1 MTSIIEYDA
10 LGEELLGEDLLGED
24 DDMAYDALGARRRRR
39 RRGGADMRWQA
50 ELRAGAPGAPAISE
64 KMLPLGFGQ
73 ETFTAGSQAVHTFE
87 LGTNVAFRLERLVI
101 DVRRVGASAQG
112 IAVTVQDLKLGAN
125 SQFAGGRSVPAEIFA
140 AGAQDT
146 RLACDPVLPGVPVSL
161 IIRLSALPTGSDSV
175 IVTAG
180 AIGRAVR

>member
-10 LGEELLGEDLLGED
+10 LGEDLGEDLLGQD

-39 RRGGADMRWQA
+39 HRGADMRWQA
-50 ELRAGAPGAPAISE
+50 ELRRGAPGAPAISE

-73 ETFTAGSQAVHTFE
+73 EVFTSGSQAVHTFE

-101 DVRRVGASAQG
+101 DVRRVGASSQG

-146 RLACDPVLPGVPVSL
+146 RLACDPVLPGVPVAL
-161 IIRLSALPTGSDSV
+161 IIRLSALPSGTDSLV
-175 IVTAG
+175 VTAG

>member
-10 LGEELLGEDLLGED
+10 LGEELLGEDLLGQD
-24 DDMAYDALGARRRRR
+24 DDMAYDALGARRRR

-50 ELRAGAPGAPAISE
+50 ELRRGAPGAPAISE

-73 ETFTAGSQAVHTFE
+73 EVFTSSSQAVHTFE

-101 DVRRVGASAQG
+101 DIRRVGASAAG

-140 AGAQDT
+140 PGAQDT
-146 RLACDPVLPGVPVSL
+146 RLACDPVMPGVPVAL
-161 IIRLSALPTGSDSV
+161 IIRLSALPTGSDTL

>member
-10 LGEELLGEDLLGED
+10 LGEDLLGAD
-24 DDMAYDALGARRRRR
+24 DLLGDDAMAYDALGGRRRR
-39 RRGGADMRWQA
+39 RRGSADMRWQA

-73 ETFTAGSQAVHTFE
+73 ETFTATSQAVHTFE

-101 DVRRVGASAQG
+101 DIRRVGASAQG

-140 AGAQDT
+140 ALAQDT

-161 IIRLSALPTGSDSV
+161 IIRLSALPSGSDSV